1 MMVLQILNKDLP
13 VRNLIFVLGEGV
25 LIYAVVLLSTFARSG
40 TANGLLLSSQV
51 LAKAVLIMVVFL
63 TSFYFNDLYK
73 LKVIGSYKALGQR
86 LTRAIG
92 IACIILAFMYYG
104 VPSLLVGSGI
114 CFISIVCILLGISW
128 RCGYSYLLKKRIL
141 TEKVLLLGSGDLCRK
156 IFSEVAENTNSGYQ
170 ITGWVT
176 TNGASPQTISSEV
189 PVFKMN
195 GGIYEL
201 AGSLMSKKIVVAMD
215 QKRGSLPTEELLR
228 CKMRGIKIFEGESFY
243 EKLTGKILVDQINP
257 SWFIFSEGFRKSWF
271 TRIMKRTTG
280 LILAGLGLLLASP
293 LIGIIVLAIKL
304 DSKGPIIF
312 KQLRCGEGERPF
324 VVCKFRSMIDN
335 AEADSG
341 PAWAQDDDCRVTR
354 VGKILRKYRL
364 DEIPQMWN
372 VLKGDMSFVGPRPE
386 RPEFVEKLKK
396 TIPYY
401 SERHA
406 VKPGLTGWAQ
416 ISYGYGA
423 SAEDSLEKLKYDFFY
438 IKNMNILMDLMI
450 IFGTIKVVLNY
461 NGVSQGQ
468 SEHKRVQAE
477 THEMFSMPDH
487 PTLSDSL
494 EKCDRT
500 REAIERFI

>member
-1 MMVLQILNKDLP
+1 MILRVFNKDLP
-13 VRNLIFVLGEGV
+13 LRNLIFVCGEGV
-25 LIYAVVLLSTFARSG
+25 LIYTVVLVSTSLQLGSFNAFFSSYQVP
-40 TANGLLLSSQV
+40 ANAL
-51 LAKAVLIMVVFL
+51 LIMVVFL
-63 TSFYFNDLYK
+63 TSFYFNDLYN
-73 LKVIGSYKALGQR
+73 LKVTDSYMGLGCR
-86 LTRAIG
+86 LTKAIG
-92 IACIILAFMYYG
+92 IAFIILALICFG
-104 VPSLLVGSGI
+104 VPSLFSGNGI
-114 CFISIVCILLGISW
+114 FALSILFVLLGISW
-128 RCGYSYLLKKRIL
+128 RYAYNYLLRKKMF
-141 TEKVLLLGSGDLCRK
+141 TEKVLVLGSGRLCRK
-156 IFSEVAENTNSGYQ
+156 ILDEISESRDSGYQ
-170 ITGWVT
+170 VTGLVS
-176 TNGASPQTISSEV
+176 TNSVPALNIASGI
-189 PVFKMN
+189 PVFNMN
-195 GGIYEL
+195 GSLYEL
-201 AGSLMSKKIVVAMD
+201 AESLMSRKIIVAMD
-215 QKRGSLPTEELLR
+215 QKRGSLPTADLLH
-228 CKMRGIKIFEGESFY
+228 CKMNGFKILEGESFY
-243 EKLTGKILVDQINP
+243 EKLTGKILVEQINP
-257 SWFIFSEGFRKSWF
+257 SWFIFSKGFRKSRF

-293 LIGIIVLAIKL
+293 LIGIIALAIKL

-312 KQLRCGEGERPF
+312 KQVRCGQGERPF
-324 VVCKFRSMIDN
+324 ELSKFRSMIDN

-341 PAWAQDDDCRVTR
+341 PTWAQNDDCRVTR

-396 TIPYY
+396 IIPYY

-423 SAEDSLEKLKYDFFY
+423 SVEDSLEKLKYDLFY

-461 NGVSQGQ
+461 NGVSQGH

-487 PTLSDSL
+487 PTLSDSV